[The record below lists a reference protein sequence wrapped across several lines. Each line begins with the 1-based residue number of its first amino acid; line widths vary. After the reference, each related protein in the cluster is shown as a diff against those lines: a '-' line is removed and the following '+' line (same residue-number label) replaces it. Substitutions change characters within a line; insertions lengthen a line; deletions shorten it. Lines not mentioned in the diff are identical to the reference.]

1 MDGVRPGDDVLLPAA
16 AVAAPVAR
24 PSRATPCAATEEVV
38 GSVLSS
44 TDPPV
49 APPVEA
55 CSPPLVTG
63 DGP

>member
-1 MDGVRPGDDVLLPAA
+1 MRPGVGVLLPAA
-16 AVAAPVAR
+16 AEAATVAR
-24 PSRATPCAATEEVV
+24 PTKATPCAAAEEVG

-49 APPVEA
+49 VPLA
-55 CSPPLVTG
+55 CSLPLLTA